1 MYNIENFLDSI
12 NVSVY
17 YLSENNSNFDHFDQ
31 YVVVCAFTIIIIMCA
46 HERMPMSQSQ
56 IKKYFQLFLVV
67 LAAGSI
73 YPLIFLK
80 QGYQESMLQVFN
92 MTLPQLNTMYS
103 VIGLVFVFGYAP
115 SGYLSDVFSAKKLLA
130 VSLFFTGLGGIW
142 FAQIPSYEYVVI
154 IFGLWGFFSVFTFW
168 SAHMKIVR
176 LLGNDNE
183 QGKFFGI
190 LDGGRGLVEAILASL
205 ALFIFSGILG
215 NSVEIVDKREAL
227 VAVIYMYS
235 AMLILVSVLVM
246 IFVQDDKKII
256 KANAIDDKANKFQW
270 SYVRM
275 LFKNKYVYL
284 HGAIIFMGYIV
295 FWTVYYIG
303 GFLES
308 NVGLSSVT
316 VASIMVVVLWMRPIG
331 GFLGGLLADKFG
343 RTNVQIVAL
352 LIASSCLI
360 LAAILPVGLGQT
372 VFFPLVVILAIFF
385 YTIRG
390 TYWSLLGD
398 YKLEAFILGTA
409 IGVVSFI
416 GYLPDVLIPI
426 ANTALWNTFGPQ
438 GGYNAYFI
446 VSGLSGFVG
455 VVLVVI
461 FAKMIKNKK

>member
-1 MYNIENFLDSI
+1 
-12 NVSVY
+12 
-17 YLSENNSNFDHFDQ
+17 
-31 YVVVCAFTIIIIMCA
+31 
-46 HERMPMSQSQ
+46 
-56 IKKYFQLFLVV
+56 
-67 LAAGSI
+67 
-73 YPLIFLK
+73 
-80 QGYQESMLQVFN
+80 
-92 MTLPQLNTMYS
+92 
-103 VIGLVFVFGYAP
+103 
-115 SGYLSDVFSAKKLLA
+115 
-130 VSLFFTGLGGIW
+130 
-142 FAQIPSYEYVVI
+142 
-154 IFGLWGFFSVFTFW
+154 
-168 SAHMKIVR
+168 MKIVR
-176 LLGNDNE
+176 LLGTDNE

-215 NSVEIVDKREAL
+215 NSIEIVDKREAL
-227 VAVIYMYS
+227 IAVIYMYS
-235 AMLILVSVLVM
+235 IMLLVVSALVM
-246 IFVQDDKKII
+246 IFVQDDKKLIGS
-256 KANAIDDKANKFQW
+256 KDDKANKFQW
-270 SYVRM
+270 SYVGM

-308 NVGLSSVT
+308 NVGLDSVT

-331 GFLGGLLADKFG
+331 GFLGGMLADKFG
-343 RTNVQIVAL
+343 RTNVQLVAL
-352 LIASSCLI
+352 VIASTCLI
-360 LAAILPVGLGQT
+360 LAAVLPVSLGQA

-426 ANTALWNTFGPQ
+426 ANTMLWNTFGPQ

-446 VSGLSGFVG
+446 MSGLSGFVG
-455 VVLVVI
+455 VVLVII
-461 FAKMIKNKK
+461 FAKLIKKKSV